1 MDGPFRVNTAEKVTY
16 RRVYSSEGIREKWT
30 MLSKERRVVRAVLSC
45 LCAKAV
51 QVLLLTRT
59 KYDSC
64 VLTLFRRAL
73 RIHFL
78 KQRHRRGGG
87 GTFPIKEL
95 LLL

>member
-1 MDGPFRVNTAEKVTY
+1 MDGPFKVNTAEKVTY
-16 RRVYSSEGIREKWT
+16 RRVYSSKGIQKKWT
-30 MLSKERRVVRAVLSC
+30 MLSKASYQERRVVRAVISC

-78 KQRHRRGGG
+78 KQSHWRGG
-87 GTFPIKEL
+87 
-95 LLL
+95 